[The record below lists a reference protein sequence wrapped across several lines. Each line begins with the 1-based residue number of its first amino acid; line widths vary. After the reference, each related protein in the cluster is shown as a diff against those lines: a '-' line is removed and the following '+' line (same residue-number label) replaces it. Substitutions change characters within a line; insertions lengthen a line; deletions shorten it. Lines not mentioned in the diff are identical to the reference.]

1 MFQQRTVISSVV
13 LAAGVAAAAAG
24 VAAERGDEAQRGRAV
39 VAQEVGPAVR
49 PDRQVIRL
57 DGRGS
62 QIGVMVSDLEQNEP
76 AGVRIDDVDQDGPAE
91 RAGVKDGDV
100 VVEFDGERVR
110 SARQLTRLVQETPPG
125 RSVKV
130 TVLRGSARET
140 LDITP
145 ESAQASWSVAFAEPG
160 LRAEI
165 DRGMRGLGDLPRLAE
180 PMFNFRFDGAGP
192 AMGRARLGVQVETL
206 SDQLA
211 GFFGVAGGGVLVSS
225 VTEDSPAEKA
235 GLKAGDVITSV
246 NGTAVRDAGDLVD
259 QLRGA
264 ASGGEVSLGVVRD
277 KKATTIKATIE
288 RPRAER
294 PTRSS
299 RPA

>member
-1 MFQQRTVISSVV
+1 MTQQRTVIFAVV
-13 LAAGVAAAAAG
+13 LAAAVGAAAAG
-24 VAAERGDEAQRGRAV
+24 VTAERGETQRGRPV
-39 VAQEVGPAVR
+39 VAQEVGPGMG

-62 QIGVMVSDLEQNEP
+62 QIGVMVSDLDQKEP
-76 AGVRIDDVDQDGPAE
+76 SGVRVDDVDREGPAE
-91 RAGVKDGDV
+91 RAGLKDGDV

-110 SARQLTRLVQETPPG
+110 SARQFTRLVQETPSG
-125 RSVKV
+125 RGVKV
-130 TVLRGSARET
+130 TVLRGGARET

-145 ESAQASWSVAFAEPG
+145 ESAPAAWSMAFAEPG
-160 LRAEI
+160 LRAEL
-165 DRGMRGLGDLPRLAE
+165 DRSLRGLGDLPQLAE
-180 PMFNFRFDGAGP
+180 PMFNFRYDGAGP
-192 AMGRARLGVQVETL
+192 AMGRGRLGVQVEPL

-211 GFFGVAGGGVLVSS
+211 GFFGVTGGGVLVSS

-246 NGTAVRDAGDLVD
+246 NGTPVRDAGDLVD

-264 ASGGEVSLGVVRD
+264 GSGGEVSLGVVRD
-277 KKATTIKATIE
+277 KKATTIMATIE
-288 RPRAER
+288 QPRATR
-294 PTRSS
+294 PARSS